1 MRFEC
6 QSLIN
11 CHFTTCYPLDDIGF
25 GESDQRTIPH
35 ERRLFPHCRGISGC
49 AGDADSV
56 WRGVFIPWSSTPF
69 FWRWLQEISLFT
81 HATRAALLHVST
93 YVTYKCVTVNGVC
106 FGPYMDVF
114 PCDVV
119 SDDGLSCTLSGRTV
133 LYITQGSSRT
143 DTLWVPY
150 MYPVVILVAYRIAL
164 LLLMIFPPDKVIA
177 TVKGIFASETNDV
190 LVKGMASLRRIEGAQ
205 QCNRHYSLILIF
217 SLLFPSSPF

>member
-1 MRFEC
+1 M
-6 QSLIN
+6 
-11 CHFTTCYPLDDIGF
+11 
-25 GESDQRTIPH
+25 
-35 ERRLFPHCRGISGC
+35 
-49 AGDADSV
+49 
-56 WRGVFIPWSSTPF
+56 FIPWSSTPF

-150 MYPVVILVAYRIAL
+150 MYLVVILVAYRIAL

-205 QCNRHYSLILIF
+205 QCNRHYSTHPHNQLALSIIAFLTVPYSQCSVFSIFCILNVLYSQHSKIYSQCSVLYSQCSVF
-217 SLLFPSSPF
+217 SLFITGQLS